1 MSSKRMNSHI
11 FIVDDD
17 PTIRY
22 SLKEL
27 LSRDGFAVHALK
39 DGQSAL
45 QFLKQ
50 QLCDVIIA
58 DINMPGLSGFEL
70 LKRVKEE
77 YPEVAVI
84 LITAYGTIQSA
95 VNGIKLGA
103 FEYVTKPLNDE
114 EVKLCIERALE
125 QRNLRHE
132 NLELRRQLSDK
143 FGFGNLIGSD
153 PQMQRIFY
161 LLSIVADTEATILI
175 SGASGTGKSSIARAI
190 HYHSQRKDRPLVD
203 VSCGALSE
211 NLLESEL
218 FGHVRG
224 AFTSAISGKVGKIE
238 KAKEGTIFLDEIDT
252 LSLRLQVKLLRF
264 LQDKK
269 FEKVGSAET
278 IQSNVRVI
286 AAANRDLEE
295 CVARGEFREDLFY
308 RLNVVKIHI
317 PPLVE
322 RLTDIPALIDFFVEK
337 YNRINSKKIQGVT
350 PDVMKRL
357 LSHAWPGNVREL
369 ENAMERAVILCHGDF
384 ITADL
389 LPDQIRRVTRS
400 ESVHTLLPLSAAVEE
415 AEKRMIS
422 KSLQH
427 FKGNR
432 NKTAEF
438 LEINRTTLYQKMKK
452 YGLFDVSFRA

>member
-1 MSSKRMNSHI
+1 MSSKRKNSHI

-17 PTIRY
+17 PTTRY

-45 QFLKQ
+45 QFLQQ

-77 YPEVAVI
+77 YPEIVVI

-132 NLELRRQLSDK
+132 NSELKKQLSER

-190 HYHSQRKDRPLVD
+190 HYHSQRKDRPLVE

-269 FEKVGSAET
+269 FEKVGSTET

-286 AAANRDLEE
+286 AAANRDLEQ

-317 PPLVE
+317 PPLVD
-322 RLTDIPALIDFFVEK
+322 RLADVPALMDFFIEK

-357 LSHAWPGNVREL
+357 LSHGWPGNVREL
-369 ENAMERAVILCHGDF
+369 ENAMERAVILCGGDF
-384 ITADL
+384 ITVDL
-389 LPDQIRRVTRS
+389 LPDQIRKVTRT
-400 ESVHTLLPLSAAVEE
+400 ESSNSLLPLSAAVEE
-415 AEKRMIS
+415 AERRMIS

-452 YGLFDVSFRA
+452 YGLLDVSFRT